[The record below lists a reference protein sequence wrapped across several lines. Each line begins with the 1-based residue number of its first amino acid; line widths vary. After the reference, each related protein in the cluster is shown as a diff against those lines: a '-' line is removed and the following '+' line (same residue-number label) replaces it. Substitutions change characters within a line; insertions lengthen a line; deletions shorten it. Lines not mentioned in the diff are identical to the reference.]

1 MSKKKIIICYLLLF
15 VIVIISSVL
24 LYKNENSMYV
34 FVNNKEMWRKN
45 NNNWKKVS
53 NNYIK
58 KYQGEEF
65 NFFLKSKFNGK
76 IYYKY
81 DGGSINL
88 YDENNTLINF
98 GPSMISI
105 KSKLNYDNVKTA
117 SELDNVEKDSNVVN
131 ILDRFSL
138 NKDQMVRIKKYELDL
153 DNDGKNDYLY
163 SISNFYLGDEKADK
177 RFSIIF
183 SVING
188 DVNVVDKTI
197 VDLDKQNSTWST
209 SLNSVIDLDLDNNFE
224 LILVSTSYGQ
234 DDIYCMK
241 KYNSDSNKFETLIDC
256 EE

>member
-1 MSKKKIIICYLLLF
+1 MSKNKIIICYLLLF
-15 VIVIISSVL
+15 VIVIILGVL
-24 LYKNENSMYV
+24 LYKSENSMYV
-34 FVNNKEMWRKN
+34 FVNNKEMWRKD

-58 KYQGEEF
+58 KYQGEELTL
-65 NFFLKSKFNGK
+65 FLKSNYNGK
-76 IYYKY
+76 VYYKY
-81 DGGSINL
+81 EGDSINL

-105 KSKLNYDNVKTA
+105 KSNLDYKNVKIA
-117 SELDNVEKDSNVVN
+117 SEVNNVEKDINVVN
-131 ILDRFSL
+131 ILERFSL
-138 NKDQMVRIKKYELDL
+138 NKNQRVRIKKYEVDL
-153 DNDGKNDYLY
+153 DNDGKNDSLY

-177 RFSIIF
+177 CFSIIF
-183 SVING
+183 SVIN
-188 DVNVVDKTI
+188 DDINVIDKTI

-234 DDIYCMK
+234 DDVYCMK
-241 KYNSDSNKFETLIDC
+241 KYNSSSNKFETLIDC